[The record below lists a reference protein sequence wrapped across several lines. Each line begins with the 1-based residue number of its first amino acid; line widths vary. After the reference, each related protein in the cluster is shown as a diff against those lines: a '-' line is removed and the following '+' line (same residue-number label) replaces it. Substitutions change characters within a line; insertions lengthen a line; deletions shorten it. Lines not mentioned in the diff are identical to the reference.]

1 MLWKGKIASRFWWHS
16 LEVLT
21 EENFEAWESFFLLSK
36 SCFKLLHIVLVTQ
49 SKHKDHLVPHSF
61 NYFSYSSDCSTCKE
75 SNNFLLSLLQ
85 LWKCFLILGF
95 TFIIFSF
102 PFFFSKTAFDQD
114 ESCARDVTNHLAT
127 ITSCR
132 VTHFLT
138 RYHLLWYWREKL
150 RVELHSNVHS

>member
-1 MLWKGKIASRFWWHS
+1 MTQLRSLNWRELWS
-16 LEVLT
+16 LGI
-21 EENFEAWESFFLLSK
+21 FFLLLSK

-102 PFFFSKTAFDQD
+102 PFQKLLLIKMRVVHAIF
-114 ESCARDVTNHLAT
+114 NHLAT

-150 RVELHSNVHS
+150 RVELHSRKK